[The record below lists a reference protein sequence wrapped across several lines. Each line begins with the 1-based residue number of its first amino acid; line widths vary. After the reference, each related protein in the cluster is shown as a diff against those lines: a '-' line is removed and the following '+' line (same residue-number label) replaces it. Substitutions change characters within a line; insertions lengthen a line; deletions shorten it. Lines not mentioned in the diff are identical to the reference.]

1 MLGVRIPPALP
12 LLSET
17 SRGDGEERQRQ
28 DSEQSSGGEQ
38 GFGQAVAHGH
48 QEPLLTPFLRPGL
61 EADRRPGTVAAK
73 PQGRVRTFLREV
85 RVEMSKV
92 TWPPR
97 KELITSTGVVI
108 VAVIIAGVYIG
119 VWDFVWNLIVRA
131 VGLG

>member
-1 MLGVRIPPALP
+1 MAKSVDEKTVSGKAPATTGKAP
-12 LLSET
+12 AK
-17 SRGDGEERQRQ
+17 
-28 DSEQSSGGEQ
+28 QSSGGIKN
-38 GFGQAVAHGH
+38 
-48 QEPLLTPFLRPGL
+48 PFSRSSSANSKQTTGP
-61 EADRRPGTVAAK
+61 RGTVTTK
-73 PQGRVRTFLREV
+73 PHGRLRTFLREV

-97 KELITSTGVVI
+97 KELITSTGVVL